1 DGGSFE
7 RMREFTRDRIT
18 EVVERDRDKPPR
30 WDAFISYAGEHQ
42 DLAIPLAQELRKLGL
57 KIWFDHDEYPK
68 SDKWPGILYRFIHEG
83 VALARVGIVIVSPE
97 YVKKD
102 WTTEEYHGLRLK
114 GALRLFFVLHNC
126 DFEILASLDPELAA
140 KISEAGTEL

>member
-1 DGGSFE
+1 MGYTKEYLEWALEKFGEEDEELDEFLERFDGGSFE

-68 SDKWPGILYRFIHEG
+68 SDKWPGILYRF
-83 VALARVGIVIVSPE
+83 
-97 YVKKD
+97 
-102 WTTEEYHGLRLK
+102 
-114 GALRLFFVLHNC
+114 
-126 DFEILASLDPELAA
+126 
-140 KISEAGTEL
+140 